1 MRRIVSLFASTTEHA
16 DAVDVP
22 EAVCPT
28 IASVVPEPFG
38 ALTPSVAIVASVP
51 VASHGTMGD
60 GHKHD
65 VRRRPDW
72 QGAQTNTIR
81 STMS

>member
-1 MRRIVSLFASTTEHA
+1 MLFASTAEHA

-38 ALTPSVAIVASVP
+38 AHTPSVAIVALHPIVP
-51 VASHGTMGD
+51 VASHVTTTT
-60 GHKHD
+60 
-65 VRRRPDW
+65 
-72 QGAQTNTIR
+72 A
-81 STMS
+81 

>member
-28 IASVVPEPFG
+28 IASVGPEPFG
-38 ALTPSVAIVASVP
+38 ELTSPAAIVALHPFVH
-51 VASHGTMGD
+51 VISHGD
-60 GHKHD
+60 GRVGEGHYQTRYG
-65 VRRRPDW
+65 RR
-72 QGAQTNTIR
+72 
-81 STMS
+81 